1 MAISLIAHTKIG
13 TGGPST
19 TPAITTTGATLIV
32 AVISGYNASTSGITD
47 SKSNTWKLQRPRNS
61 SPNAAELAFFD
72 MVPGTVGASHTFT
85 VSGSFAT
92 MCIAA
97 WSGPVR
103 NYVSASAAGATSSQ
117 PGSLTI
123 PTSLETLVIAG
134 IVFEVAA
141 TMSID
146 SGFTIA
152 DQNPFI
158 GSTAFGSALAYK
170 IATADVNP
178 TWTWSGATNVAS
190 GTVIYREAGAAAGG
204 NRGALASGLSSLG

>member
-1 MAISLIAHTKIG
+1 MAISLLAHTKIG
-13 TGGPST
+13 TGGAST
-19 TPAITTTGATLIV
+19 TPSINTTGATLIT
-32 AVISGYNASTSGITD
+32 AVIGGWVSSVSGITD
-47 SKSNTWKLQRPRNS
+47 NKSNTWTLARPRKA
-61 SPNAAELAFFD
+61 SPNACELAFFE
-72 MVPGTVGASHTFT
+72 MIPGTVGSGHTFS

-92 MCIAA
+92 LCIAA

-103 NYVSASAAGATSSQ
+103 NYVTAAASSVTSSQ
-117 PGSLTI
+117 PGALTV
-123 PTSLETLVIAG
+123 PTNLETLILAG
-134 IVFEVAA
+134 ISFEVAA
-141 TMSID
+141 TLSID

-170 IATADVNP
+170 VATADVNP
-178 TWTWSGATNVAS
+178 TWSWSGATHIAS